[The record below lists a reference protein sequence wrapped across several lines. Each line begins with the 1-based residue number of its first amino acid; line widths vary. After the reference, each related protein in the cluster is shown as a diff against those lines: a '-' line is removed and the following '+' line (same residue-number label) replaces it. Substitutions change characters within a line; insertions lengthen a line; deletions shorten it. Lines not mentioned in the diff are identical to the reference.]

1 MPRKKRNPPILEK
14 AQNRL
19 SGMQAI
25 DAMLDLGPTLSAPQ
39 YSQHINDL
47 RDLVNRYNTLL
58 SNVDQLQSEIDVG
71 ERFLAD
77 YTEHMLAGVVT
88 KYGKDSP
95 EYEKAGGVRKSKRK
109 RPIRQVAFLQVVAE
123 G

>member
-1 MPRKKRNPPILEK
+1 MARKKRNPPILEK

-19 SGMQAI
+19 SGIQSI
-25 DAMLDLGPTLSAPQ
+25 DAALDLGPTLSAPK
-39 YSQHINDL
+39 YSKHISDL
-47 RDLVNRYNTLL
+47 RALVNRYNTLL
-58 SNVDQLQSEIDVG
+58 STVDQLQSEIDVA

-88 KYGKDSP
+88 KFGKDSL

-109 RPIRQVAFLQVVAE
+109 RPTRQVAAAV